1 MHLHSTAFNLRIIL
15 LVGLLSFL
23 MTNILKS
30 QGLREFHAKRAVDE
44 IVLDGEMN
52 EKSWEIAD
60 IANDF
65 YLNSPND
72 TAAPSSQTELRMVF
86 DQKAVYFFAI
96 MEDSSAK
103 PYVIESLRRDWGFPR
118 TDNLSIYIDP
128 FNDKTT
134 GFSFGLSPYGAQRE
148 GLVFEGENVS
158 TEWDNVWYSEVKK
171 YENYWTAE
179 IKIPFKTLRYND
191 ESKFWNVI
199 FLRNDLKYNE
209 VSTWTPVP
217 QQFNGSN
224 LGYSGS
230 IIFDDS
236 LPKPGP
242 NITLIPFVAGR
253 DVRNFNEDNSFREL
267 EIGGDAKIGIT
278 PSLNLDLTFNPD
290 FSQVEV
296 DRQVTNLDR
305 FELFFPERRQ
315 FFLENDD
322 LFGRL
327 GFPRTRVFFSRR
339 IGLNR
344 PILYGA
350 RLTGKASDNLRIG
363 FFNVQEGGNSRRD
376 TLDNSTVA
384 ILQRKIFDRS
394 NITAVFTNRQG
405 YRPFSDSLANTGFL
419 AEDYNRAY
427 GFEYN
432 LLSSDNKWIGDIS
445 LYRSNTPGKNKNN
458 YGHSG
463 FIGYN
468 SRNFFVGWGQEM
480 IGENYQL
487 DLGFL
492 PRTGY
497 YKFGPN
503 FRYTFYPNKNGVIR
517 HGPDANYEIFTNQDW
532 ERTDQYMNAGYSVR
546 FLNTSELSVNLNNTY
561 ILLQDDFIIGF
572 NENQRDTLNA
582 GEDFNWNEY
591 RLNYSTDVRKKIN
604 GGVALQYGGFY
615 SSIRYN
621 ARGFINWRFQP
632 FGAFGIDLDYNY
644 LDLSA
649 EGKDAGNLLISP
661 RLDLTLSDKV
671 FLTTFVQYN
680 EQINN
685 FNINSRFQWR
695 FKPVSDFFI
704 VYTENYFSDTFVAK
718 SRALVFKLTYWF
730 NV

>member
-1 MHLHSTAFNLRIIL
+1 MILDSFTLRILVFFSL
-15 LVGLLSFL
+15 LTFFL
-23 MTNILKS
+23 VDDLRS
-30 QGLREFHAKRAVDE
+30 QGLREFKAKRAIDAV
-44 IVLDGEMN
+44 ILDGEMK
-52 EKSWEIAD
+52 EESWKIAEVAD
-60 IANDF
+60 NF

-72 TAAPSSQTELRMVF
+72 TAAPSSQSEIRMIF
-86 DQKAVYFFAI
+86 DDKAVYFFAI
-96 MEDSSAK
+96 MQDSSAK
-103 PYVIESLRRDWGFPR
+103 PYTIESLRRDWGFQT

-148 GLVFEGENVS
+148 GLIFEGQNVS
-158 TEWDNVWYSEVKK
+158 TDWDNVWYSEVKR
-171 YENYWTAE
+171 YDNYWTAE
-179 IKIPFKTLRYND
+179 IKIPFKTLRYNNQ
-191 ESKFWNVI
+191 SKFWNII

-230 IIFDDS
+230 VIFVDS

-242 NITLIPFVAGR
+242 NITLIPYVAGR
-253 DVRNFNEDNSFREL
+253 DVRNYNESNSLKEI
-267 EIGGDAKIGIT
+267 EIGGDIKVGIT

-339 IGLNR
+339 IGLRR
-344 PILYGA
+344 PIIYGA

-363 FFNVQEGGNSRRD
+363 LFNVQEGGNSNQD
-376 TLDNSTVA
+376 TLNNSTVA
-384 ILQRKIFDRS
+384 ILQRKLFDRS

-405 YRPFSDSLANTGFL
+405 YRPFSDSLANEGFL
-419 AEDYNRAY
+419 AHDYNRAY

-445 LYRSNTPGKNKNN
+445 IYRSNSPNKNTN
-458 YGHSG
+458 NFGHSG

-468 SRNFFVGWGQEM
+468 SRNLFIGWGQEM

-503 FRYTFYPNKNGVIR
+503 FRYTFYPNKYGVIR
-517 HGPDANYEIFTNQDW
+517 HGPDASFEIFTNQQW
-532 ERTDQYMNAGYSVR
+532 EKTDQFTNLGYSVR
-546 FLNTSELSVNLNNTY
+546 LLNTSEIALKFNNTY
-561 ILLQDDFIIGF
+561 ILLQDTFLVGF
-572 NENQRDTLNA
+572 DENFRDTLVT
-582 GEDFNWNEY
+582 GEDFNWDEY
-591 RLNYSTDVRKKIN
+591 SFAYSTDVRKKIN
-604 GGVALQYGGFY
+604 GGIALQYGGFF
-615 SSIRYN
+615 SSTRYN
-621 ARGFINWRFQP
+621 ARGYINWRFQP
-632 FGAFGIDLDYNY
+632 YGSFGVDLDYNY
-644 LDLSA
+644 LDLSG
-649 EGKDAGNLLISP
+649 EGKDGGNLLVSP
-661 RLDLTLSDKV
+661 RLDLTLSDKI

-704 VYTENYFSDTFVAK
+704 VYTENYFSDSFKAK